1 MAEAN
6 KQKSMLEANGTA
18 EGIMIKG
25 DAEAFSVEAQAKA
38 NAEVM
43 AVKAD
48 AWRDYQKAAKV
59 SMWLEA
65 MPKMAAEVAAPL
77 SQVNRVTMVGHVD
90 SAGPGESLGPAKLT
104 GEVLDIMDRIPDAVT
119 AFTGHRMAIS

>member
-1 MAEAN
+1 
-6 KQKSMLEANGTA
+6 
-18 EGIMIKG
+18 
-25 DAEAFSVEAQAKA
+25 
-38 NAEVM
+38 M

-77 SQVNRVTMVGHVD
+77 SQVNRVTMVANVD
-90 SAGPGESLGPAKLT
+90 AAAPGESLG
-104 GEVLDIMDRIPDAVT
+104 RIYFLRFTKVGTLYQT
-119 AFTGHRMAIS
+119 AGIG

>member
-1 MAEAN
+1 MIHPLYLHKKVFQILAEKYRCEIMAEAN

-25 DAEAFSVEAQAKA
+25 DADAFSVEAQAKA
-38 NAEVM
+38 KAEVM

-48 AWRDYQKAAKV
+48 AWRDYQKAAKI
-59 SMWLEA
+59 SMWLDA

-77 SQVNRVTMVGHVD
+77 SQVRRNQIH
-90 SAGPGESLGPAKLT
+90 SFIFFK
-104 GEVLDIMDRIPDAVT
+104 
-119 AFTGHRMAIS
+119 